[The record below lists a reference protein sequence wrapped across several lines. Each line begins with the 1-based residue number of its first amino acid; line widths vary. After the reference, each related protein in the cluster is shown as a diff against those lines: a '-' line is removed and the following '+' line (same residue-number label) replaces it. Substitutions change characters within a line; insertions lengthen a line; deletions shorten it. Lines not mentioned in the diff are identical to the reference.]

1 MFGNFDFDDID
12 RDKLKRYILIS
23 IIIFFSII
31 GILIIFPFIFYII
44 VVLGISIP
52 SYILYKNYKNNQK
65 VIVLAKKVEGYSN
78 KFKKQL
84 NKCSKSLTTRKYII
98 F

>member
-23 IIIFFSII
+23 IIVFFSII
-31 GILIIFPFIFYII
+31 GILIIFPFIFYMI

-52 SYILYKNYKNNQK
+52 SYILYKNKRDEK
-65 VIVLAKKVEGYSN
+65 
-78 KFKKQL
+78 
-84 NKCSKSLTTRKYII
+84 
-98 F
+98 

>member
-31 GILIIFPFIFYII
+31 GILIIFPFIFYKI

-52 SYILYKNYKNNQK
+52 SYILYKNYKNNRDEK
-65 VIVLAKKVEGYSN
+65 
-78 KFKKQL
+78 
-84 NKCSKSLTTRKYII
+84 
-98 F
+98 

>member
-23 IIIFFSII
+23 IIVFFSII
-31 GILIIFPFIFYII
+31 GILIIFPFIFYMI

-52 SYILYKNYKNNQK
+52 SYILYKNNRDEK
-65 VIVLAKKVEGYSN
+65 
-78 KFKKQL
+78 
-84 NKCSKSLTTRKYII
+84 
-98 F
+98 